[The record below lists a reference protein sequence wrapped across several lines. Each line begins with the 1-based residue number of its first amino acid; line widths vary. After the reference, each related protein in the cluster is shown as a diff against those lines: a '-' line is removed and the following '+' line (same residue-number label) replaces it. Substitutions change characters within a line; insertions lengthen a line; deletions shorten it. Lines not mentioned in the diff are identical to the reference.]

1 MTVQE
6 HSHTAEVGA
15 LTVAYLESGAGSPLI
30 LIHGAESDRFQF
42 TGLRE
47 HLGAD
52 IRAISYDQRDT
63 GDTFGPDGPYSLA
76 DLAEDVVGLIHALGL
91 EKATLLGTS
100 FGGMIAQHVAL
111 NHPEAVDGLILVAT
125 TPSAALLA
133 ESTAPL
139 VRLSEDERRLA
150 MVDALLSP
158 AGRDRDPELAARG
171 RRVLARRTAEQS
183 ARRFAVMP
191 EHETVERLGEVT
203 ARVLL
208 IHGSDDPITPLS
220 GAELMRGALRDAH
233 LEVIEGGRHGIGTE
247 FPDVVAGHV
256 RSFIFSTTSA
266 ATTPDTEPNGTA

>member
-1 MTVQE
+1 MTAQE
-6 HSHTAEVGA
+6 HSHTAEVGT

-47 HLGAD
+47 HLGAG
-52 IRAISYDQRDT
+52 IRALSYDQRDT
-63 GDTFGPDGPYSLA
+63 GDTVGPDDPYSLA
-76 DLAEDVVGLIHALGL
+76 DLAGDVVGLIHALGL
-91 EKATLLGTS
+91 EKATVLGTS

-111 NHPEAVDGLILVAT
+111 DHPEVVDGLILVAT

-133 ESTAPL
+133 EHTAPL

-158 AGRDRDPELAARG
+158 AGRERDPELATRG
-171 RRVLARRTAEQS
+171 RRVLARRTPAQS

-191 EHETVERLGEVT
+191 EHETINRLGEIT

-220 GAELMRGALRDAH
+220 GAELMGGLLPHAELK
-233 LEVIEGGRHGIGTE
+233 VIDGGRHGIGTE
-247 FPDVVAGHV
+247 FPEVVAAHV
-256 RSFIFSTTSA
+256 RNFIFPGTAPASTRSTDS
-266 ATTPDTEPNGTA
+266 NGTA